1 MATRALTRRSVMSA
15 IAIAPIAIVS
25 TAPAVAATTFDHLL
39 ALHQKA
45 KTQCT
50 RYEAEVF
57 APALR
62 RYEAL
67 DATIP
72 HSTVQWTGWMG
83 TETWST
89 AEPKRVREAQYY
101 LRPCP
106 LPFDAAAAPYKAAC
120 EGLVAADA
128 DRMRRLDAAKRLSGL
143 TFAEAHLA
151 VLEKAEDSAS
161 KAVALHPVSTASDLA
176 RKIAVVAES
185 AWWDVDEVR
194 DSLAGDAKRLGEES

>member
-1 MATRALTRRSVMSA
+1 MAVTALTRRSVMSA
-15 IAIAPIAIVS
+15 IVIAPVAIVS
-25 TAPAVAATTFDHLL
+25 ITPAAAVSTFDH
-39 ALHQKA
+39 ALSVHLKA
-45 KTQCT
+45 KALCT

-67 DATIP
+67 DAAIP

-83 TETWST
+83 VETWST
-89 AEPKRVREAQYY
+89 AEPKRVKDAHYY

-128 DRMRRLDAAKRLSGL
+128 ERNRRLDAAKRLSGL
-143 TFAEAHLA
+143 AFAEAHLA

-161 KAVALHPVSTASDLA
+161 KAVALHPVSTAADLA
-176 RKIAVVAES
+176 RKLIVVAES

-194 DSLAGDAKRLGEES
+194 DSLTADAKRCREES